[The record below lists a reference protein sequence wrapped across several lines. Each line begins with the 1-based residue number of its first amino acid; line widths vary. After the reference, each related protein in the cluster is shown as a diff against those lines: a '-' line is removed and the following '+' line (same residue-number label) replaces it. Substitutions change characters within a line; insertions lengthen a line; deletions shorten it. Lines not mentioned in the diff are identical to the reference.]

1 MQDNYVSLW
10 ACALWQITVSKELK
24 SWKKG
29 VRINMSRRNFSS
41 KKRNISDCFDTFF
54 EEQKRNWQLLFNSFC
69 TRCCWIIVWREF
81 LKEASLN
88 FLPRKLPGETLC
100 KLVQILPPKVLVYIL
115 LMICYKPWKLKKNEL
130 YQPTR

>member
-1 MQDNYVSLW
+1 MRLYELVLFGKLQYQKNWSL
-10 ACALWQITVSKELK
+10 K
-24 SWKKG
+24 KKG

-41 KKRNISDCFDTFF
+41 KKRNISGCFDTFF
-54 EEQKRNWQLLFNSFC
+54 EEQKRNWRLLFNSFC

-100 KLVQILPPKVLVYIL
+100 KLVQIFPPKVLVYIL
-115 LMICYKPWKLKKNEL
+115 LMICYKPWIWKNES